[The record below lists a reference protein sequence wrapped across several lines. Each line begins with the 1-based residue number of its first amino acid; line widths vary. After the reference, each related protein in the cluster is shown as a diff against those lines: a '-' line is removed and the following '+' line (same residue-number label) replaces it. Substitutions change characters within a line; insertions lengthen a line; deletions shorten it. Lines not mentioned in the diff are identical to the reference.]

1 MFRRKDV
8 TMEIESEIKRIII
21 NERSDGQVIVVG
33 EKGKGSRRAFPI
45 MVGIP
50 EAWRLDCAI
59 KDVKPPRPMT
69 HDLII
74 STISGLGCAI
84 EKLVISDL
92 RDHIFIG
99 TLVIKKPK
107 SSFVKI
113 DCRPSD
119 GLILAT
125 LVKAPIYVEEKVFDM
140 TAT

>member
-1 MFRRKDV
+1 
-8 TMEIESEIKRIII
+8 MEIESEVKRIII
-21 NERSDGQVIVVG
+21 NEHSDGQVIVVA
-33 EKGKGSRRAFPI
+33 EKGNGSRREFPI
-45 MVGIP
+45 VVGIS

-69 HDLII
+69 PDLII

-84 EKLVISDL
+84 EKLVISDI
-92 RDHIFIG
+92 RNHIFIG

-107 SSFVKI
+107 GGFVKI

-125 LVKAPIYVEEKVFDM
+125 LVKVPIYVEEKVFDKIAM
-140 TAT
+140 

>member
-1 MFRRKDV
+1 MQ
-8 TMEIESEIKRIII
+8 IESEIKRVIM
-21 NERSDGQVIVVG
+21 NERDPDGQIIVVG
-33 EKGKGSRRAFPI
+33 EKGNGSGRAFPI
-45 MVGIP
+45 IIGVAEI
-50 EAWRLDCAI
+50 LKLNYAI
-59 KDVKPPRPMT
+59 KGIKPPRPMT

-92 RDHIFIG
+92 RNHIFIG
-99 TLVIKKPK
+99 NLVVRNSKGLRN
-107 SSFVKI
+107 I

-125 LVKAPIYVEEKVFDM
+125 LAKAPIYVEEKVFDK